1 MPGSTCIYFKSIL
14 KLFQYILYNYLTFS
28 TFDSSCHFAAQ
39 PNTPYLAMYV
49 NILSFKIDERDGIS
63 GNEFSM
69 LEDSLSPKPRG
80 LDRVHIFKD
89 KAKKNQFYLIEY
101 WKSVDDKNKLES
113 SEKFSTLKKIHTI
126 SRDHRYKKIECDVV
140 I

>member
-1 MPGSTCIYFKSIL
+1 M
-14 KLFQYILYNYLTFS
+14 YNSLTFS
-28 TFDSSCHFAAQ
+28 TFDLFCHIAAQ

-49 NILSFKIDERDGIS
+49 NILSFKIDEKGGIS

-80 LDRVHIFKD
+80 LNRVHIFKD

-101 WKSVDDKNKLES
+101 WKSVDFKNKLES
-113 SEKFSTLKKIHTI
+113 SQKFSTLKKIHTI
-126 SRDHRYKKIECDVV
+126 ARDHRYKKIECDVV